1 MHTTTAPTAPLRRT
15 VGRPPKSNR
24 TDTGTRTA
32 ILSAARSVFARKGF
46 SGTSVRE
53 VAESAKVNKALIYYY
68 FKDKMGLYRSVLS
81 DSFEAMQ
88 LIWGHKVFRSDKTA
102 REKIQVYIEGFIR
115 FQHQNEDLRR
125 ILAMEFSVTGE
136 KSRNMKWIAKEYFS
150 KNHATLARILE
161 QGMKN
166 GELKKMDPLLA
177 VVSLIGMIIHVFIF
191 MPIAPH
197 VLGTKVNISAK
208 KLGDFVTEIYFD
220 GLARST
226 RVKRSKP

>member
-1 MHTTTAPTAPLRRT
+1 MRTPLSPKMPLRRN
-15 VGRPPKSNR
+15 VGRPPKSSR

-32 ILSAARSVFARKGF
+32 ILSAARTVFARKGF

-53 VAESAKVNKALIYYY
+53 VAESARVNKALIYYY
-68 FKDKMGLYRSVLS
+68 FKDKIGLYRSVLS

-88 LIWGHKVFRSDKTA
+88 HIWDHEVFRRTASA

-115 FQHQNEDLRR
+115 FHHRNEDLRR

-136 KSRNMKWIAKEYFS
+136 KSKNMKWIAQEYFS
-150 KNHATLARILE
+150 KNHAALARILE
-161 QGMKN
+161 KGMKN

-197 VLGTKVNISAK
+197 VLGKKVNVSAV
-208 KLGDFVTEIYFD
+208 KLGKFITEIYFD
-220 GLARST
+220 GLARTT
-226 RVKRSKP
+226 RV